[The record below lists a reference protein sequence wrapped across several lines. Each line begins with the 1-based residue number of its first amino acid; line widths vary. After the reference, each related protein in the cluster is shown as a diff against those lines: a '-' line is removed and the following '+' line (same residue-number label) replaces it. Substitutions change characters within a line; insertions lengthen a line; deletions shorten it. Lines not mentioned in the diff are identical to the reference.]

1 MSIMWSI
8 TISPVPSIRYVC
20 DPFFHFIRK
29 HLFRWWLT
37 NWFHSTVYTVR
48 TQMWTG
54 WKERSSTWRS
64 LPVSANRL
72 QLFHTRIFC
81 HGRFRSRPVEGFSCM
96 GRSKLDSAD
105 RRDWVIIQ
113 QIKQRWTEEKEKG
126 KQVNRYRGKNGG
138 N

>member
-20 DPFFHFIRK
+20 DPFCHFIRK

-37 NWFHSTVYTVR
+37 NCFHPTVYTVR

-54 WKERSSTWRS
+54 WKERSSKWRS

-72 QLFHTRIFC
+72 QLLHTRIFC
-81 HGRFRSRPVEGFSCM
+81 HGRFRSRPVEDFSCM

-113 QIKQRWTEEKEKG
+113 QIKQRWMEEKEKG
-126 KQVNRYRGKNGG
+126 KQVSRYRGKNGG
-138 N
+138 D